1 MDNKLDDIEI
11 LYFAICNQIGL
22 YNSFLEDNKNNLSKE
37 DIEFSEY
44 IIARS
49 IEIRDNMERNLILS
63 IIDQSKE
70 LKSLE
75 LELSKTNNL
84 GKRNSL
90 IKSKVF
96 KLKKLKHTMST
107 IDRIVNGNIITIR
120 YSLDEQVFQRKFVN
134 ISKRD
139 VILLLKL
146 TNSNHKI
153 KILEIKE
160 EFTKESLIKL

>member
-1 MDNKLDDIEI
+1 MDRGK
-11 LYFAICNQIGL
+11 YVM
-22 YNSFLEDNKNNLSKE
+22 SV
-37 DIEFSEY
+37 
-44 IIARS
+44 
-49 IEIRDNMERNLILS
+49 RNLILS
-63 IIDQSKE
+63 IIDQSKG
-70 LKSLE
+70 LKYLE

>member
-1 MDNKLDDIEI
+1 MDRGK
-11 LYFAICNQIGL
+11 YVM
-22 YNSFLEDNKNNLSKE
+22 SV
-37 DIEFSEY
+37 
-44 IIARS
+44 
-49 IEIRDNMERNLILS
+49 RNLILS

-90 IKSKVF
+90 IKSEVF

>member
-1 MDNKLDDIEI
+1 MDRGK
-11 LYFAICNQIGL
+11 YVM
-22 YNSFLEDNKNNLSKE
+22 SV
-37 DIEFSEY
+37 
-44 IIARS
+44 
-49 IEIRDNMERNLILS
+49 RNLILS

-70 LKSLE
+70 LNSLE

-96 KLKKLKHTMST
+96 KLKKLKHIMST
-107 IDRIVNGNIITIR
+107 IDKIVNGNIITIR

-146 TNSNHKI
+146 TNLNHKI

>member
-1 MDNKLDDIEI
+1 M
-11 LYFAICNQIGL
+11 
-22 YNSFLEDNKNNLSKE
+22 SV
-37 DIEFSEY
+37 
-44 IIARS
+44 
-49 IEIRDNMERNLILS
+49 RNLILS

-107 IDRIVNGNIITIR
+107 IDKIVNGNIITIR

-146 TNSNHKI
+146 TNSNYKI

>member
-1 MDNKLDDIEI
+1 MDRRK
-11 LYFAICNQIGL
+11 YVM
-22 YNSFLEDNKNNLSKE
+22 SV
-37 DIEFSEY
+37 
-44 IIARS
+44 
-49 IEIRDNMERNLILS
+49 RNLILS

-75 LELSKTNNL
+75 LELPKTNNL

>member
-1 MDNKLDDIEI
+1 MDRGK
-11 LYFAICNQIGL
+11 
-22 YNSFLEDNKNNLSKE
+22 
-37 DIEFSEY
+37 Y
-44 IIARS
+44 IMS
-49 IEIRDNMERNLILS
+49 VRNLILS

-70 LKSLE
+70 LNSLE

-107 IDRIVNGNIITIR
+107 IDKIVNGNIITIR

>member
-1 MDNKLDDIEI
+1 MDRGK
-11 LYFAICNQIGL
+11 YVM
-22 YNSFLEDNKNNLSKE
+22 SV
-37 DIEFSEY
+37 
-44 IIARS
+44 
-49 IEIRDNMERNLILS
+49 RNLILS

-70 LKSLE
+70 LKYLE
-75 LELSKTNNL
+75 LKLSKTNNL

-107 IDRIVNGNIITIR
+107 IDKIVNGNIITIR

>member
-1 MDNKLDDIEI
+1 MDRGK
-11 LYFAICNQIGL
+11 YVM
-22 YNSFLEDNKNNLSKE
+22 SV
-37 DIEFSEY
+37 
-44 IIARS
+44 
-49 IEIRDNMERNLILS
+49 RNLILS
-63 IIDQSKE
+63 IIDQFKE
-70 LKSLE
+70 LNSLE

-107 IDRIVNGNIITIR
+107 IDKIVNGNIITIR

>member
-1 MDNKLDDIEI
+1 MDRGK
-11 LYFAICNQIGL
+11 YVM
-22 YNSFLEDNKNNLSKE
+22 SV
-37 DIEFSEY
+37 
-44 IIARS
+44 
-49 IEIRDNMERNLILS
+49 RNLIFS

-146 TNSNHKI
+146 TNSNYKI

>member
-1 MDNKLDDIEI
+1 MDRGK
-11 LYFAICNQIGL
+11 YVM
-22 YNSFLEDNKNNLSKE
+22 SV
-37 DIEFSEY
+37 
-44 IIARS
+44 
-49 IEIRDNMERNLILS
+49 RNLILS
-63 IIDQSKE
+63 IIDQFKE

-146 TNSNHKI
+146 TNSNYKI

>member
-1 MDNKLDDIEI
+1 MDRGK
-11 LYFAICNQIGL
+11 YVM
-22 YNSFLEDNKNNLSKE
+22 SV
-37 DIEFSEY
+37 
-44 IIARS
+44 
-49 IEIRDNMERNLILS
+49 RNLILS

-96 KLKKLKHTMST
+96 KLKKLKHTMTT

-146 TNSNHKI
+146 TNSNYKI

>member
-1 MDNKLDDIEI
+1 MDRGK
-11 LYFAICNQIGL
+11 YVM
-22 YNSFLEDNKNNLSKE
+22 SV
-37 DIEFSEY
+37 
-44 IIARS
+44 
-49 IEIRDNMERNLILS
+49 RNLILS

-160 EFTKESLIKL
+160 EFTKESLKL

>member
-1 MDNKLDDIEI
+1 MDRGR
-11 LYFAICNQIGL
+11 YVM
-22 YNSFLEDNKNNLSKE
+22 SV
-37 DIEFSEY
+37 
-44 IIARS
+44 
-49 IEIRDNMERNLILS
+49 RNLILS

-75 LELSKTNNL
+75 LELSKTNKSL

-90 IKSKVF
+90 YKNPKVF

>member
-1 MDNKLDDIEI
+1 MDRRK
-11 LYFAICNQIGL
+11 YVM
-22 YNSFLEDNKNNLSKE
+22 SV
-37 DIEFSEY
+37 
-44 IIARS
+44 
-49 IEIRDNMERNLILS
+49 RNLILS

-107 IDRIVNGNIITIR
+107 IDRIVNGNIITVR

>member
-1 MDNKLDDIEI
+1 MDRGK
-11 LYFAICNQIGL
+11 YVM
-22 YNSFLEDNKNNLSKE
+22 SV
-37 DIEFSEY
+37 
-44 IIARS
+44 
-49 IEIRDNMERNLILS
+49 RNLILS

-107 IDRIVNGNIITIR
+107 IDRVVNGNIITIR

-146 TNSNHKI
+146 TNSNYKI

>member
-1 MDNKLDDIEI
+1 MDRGK
-11 LYFAICNQIGL
+11 YVM
-22 YNSFLEDNKNNLSKE
+22 SV
-37 DIEFSEY
+37 
-44 IIARS
+44 
-49 IEIRDNMERNLILS
+49 RNLILS

-70 LKSLE
+70 LKSVE

>member
-1 MDNKLDDIEI
+1 MDRGK
-11 LYFAICNQIGL
+11 YVM
-22 YNSFLEDNKNNLSKE
+22 SV
-37 DIEFSEY
+37 
-44 IIARS
+44 
-49 IEIRDNMERNLILS
+49 RNLILS

-70 LKSLE
+70 LNSLE

-146 TNSNHKI
+146 TNSNYKI

>member
-1 MDNKLDDIEI
+1 MDRGK
-11 LYFAICNQIGL
+11 YVM
-22 YNSFLEDNKNNLSKE
+22 SV
-37 DIEFSEY
+37 
-44 IIARS
+44 
-49 IEIRDNMERNLILS
+49 RNLILS
-63 IIDQSKE
+63 IIDQSKG
-70 LKSLE
+70 LNSLE

-107 IDRIVNGNIITIR
+107 IDKIVNGNIITIR

>member
-1 MDNKLDDIEI
+1 MDRGK
-11 LYFAICNQIGL
+11 YVM
-22 YNSFLEDNKNNLSKE
+22 SV
-37 DIEFSEY
+37 
-44 IIARS
+44 
-49 IEIRDNMERNLILS
+49 RNLILS

-146 TNSNHKI
+146 TDSNHKI

>member
-1 MDNKLDDIEI
+1 MDRGK
-11 LYFAICNQIGL
+11 YVM
-22 YNSFLEDNKNNLSKE
+22 SV
-37 DIEFSEY
+37 
-44 IIARS
+44 
-49 IEIRDNMERNLILS
+49 RNLILS

-70 LKSLE
+70 LNSLE

-84 GKRNSL
+84 GKINSL

-107 IDRIVNGNIITIR
+107 IDKIVNGNIITIR

>member
-1 MDNKLDDIEI
+1 M
-11 LYFAICNQIGL
+11 
-22 YNSFLEDNKNNLSKE
+22 SV
-37 DIEFSEY
+37 
-44 IIARS
+44 
-49 IEIRDNMERNLILS
+49 RNLILS

-134 ISKRD
+134 ISKRE

>member
-1 MDNKLDDIEI
+1 MDRGK
-11 LYFAICNQIGL
+11 YVM
-22 YNSFLEDNKNNLSKE
+22 SV
-37 DIEFSEY
+37 
-44 IIARS
+44 
-49 IEIRDNMERNLILS
+49 RNLILS

-107 IDRIVNGNIITIR
+107 IDRVVNGNIITIR

>member
-1 MDNKLDDIEI
+1 MDRGK
-11 LYFAICNQIGL
+11 YVM
-22 YNSFLEDNKNNLSKE
+22 SV
-37 DIEFSEY
+37 
-44 IIARS
+44 
-49 IEIRDNMERNLILS
+49 RNLILS

-70 LKSLE
+70 LNSLE

-107 IDRIVNGNIITIR
+107 IDKIVNGNIITIR

-139 VILLLKL
+139 VIFLLKL

>member
-1 MDNKLDDIEI
+1 MDRGK
-11 LYFAICNQIGL
+11 YVM
-22 YNSFLEDNKNNLSKE
+22 SV
-37 DIEFSEY
+37 
-44 IIARS
+44 
-49 IEIRDNMERNLILS
+49 RNLILS

-146 TNSNHKI
+146 TNSNYKI
-153 KILEIKE
+153 KIIEIKE

>member
-1 MDNKLDDIEI
+1 MDRGK
-11 LYFAICNQIGL
+11 YVM
-22 YNSFLEDNKNNLSKE
+22 SV
-37 DIEFSEY
+37 
-44 IIARS
+44 
-49 IEIRDNMERNLILS
+49 RNLILS

-75 LELSKTNNL
+75 LELSKTNNI

-146 TNSNHKI
+146 TNSNYKI

>member
-1 MDNKLDDIEI
+1 MDRGK
-11 LYFAICNQIGL
+11 YVM
-22 YNSFLEDNKNNLSKE
+22 SV
-37 DIEFSEY
+37 
-44 IIARS
+44 
-49 IEIRDNMERNLILS
+49 RNLILS

-120 YSLDEQVFQRKFVN
+120 YSLDEQVVQRKFVN

>member
-1 MDNKLDDIEI
+1 MDRGQ
-11 LYFAICNQIGL
+11 YVM
-22 YNSFLEDNKNNLSKE
+22 SV
-37 DIEFSEY
+37 
-44 IIARS
+44 
-49 IEIRDNMERNLILS
+49 RNLILS

-139 VILLLKL
+139 IILLLKL
-146 TNSNHKI
+146 TNSNYKI

>member
-1 MDNKLDDIEI
+1 MDRGK
-11 LYFAICNQIGL
+11 YVM
-22 YNSFLEDNKNNLSKE
+22 SV
-37 DIEFSEY
+37 
-44 IIARS
+44 
-49 IEIRDNMERNLILS
+49 RNLILS

-70 LKSLE
+70 LKYLE

-96 KLKKLKHTMST
+96 KLKKLKHSMCT
-107 IDRIVNGNIITIR
+107 IVKIFNGNIITIR
-120 YSLDEQVFQRKFVN
+120 YSLYEQVFQRKFVN

>member
-1 MDNKLDDIEI
+1 MDRRKDVM
-11 LYFAICNQIGL
+11 
-22 YNSFLEDNKNNLSKE
+22 SV
-37 DIEFSEY
+37 
-44 IIARS
+44 
-49 IEIRDNMERNLILS
+49 RNLILS

>member
-1 MDNKLDDIEI
+1 MDRGK
-11 LYFAICNQIGL
+11 YVM
-22 YNSFLEDNKNNLSKE
+22 SV
-37 DIEFSEY
+37 
-44 IIARS
+44 
-49 IEIRDNMERNLILS
+49 RNLILS
-63 IIDQSKE
+63 IIDQSKG

>member
-1 MDNKLDDIEI
+1 MDRGK
-11 LYFAICNQIGL
+11 YVM
-22 YNSFLEDNKNNLSKE
+22 SV
-37 DIEFSEY
+37 
-44 IIARS
+44 
-49 IEIRDNMERNLILS
+49 RNLILS

-70 LKSLE
+70 LESLE

-107 IDRIVNGNIITIR
+107 IDKIVNGNIITIR

>member
-1 MDNKLDDIEI
+1 MDRGK
-11 LYFAICNQIGL
+11 YVM
-22 YNSFLEDNKNNLSKE
+22 SV
-37 DIEFSEY
+37 
-44 IIARS
+44 
-49 IEIRDNMERNLILS
+49 RNLILS

-96 KLKKLKHTMST
+96 KLKKLKYTMST

>member
-1 MDNKLDDIEI
+1 MDRGK
-11 LYFAICNQIGL
+11 YVM
-22 YNSFLEDNKNNLSKE
+22 SV
-37 DIEFSEY
+37 
-44 IIARS
+44 
-49 IEIRDNMERNLILS
+49 RNLILS

-75 LELSKTNNL
+75 LELSKTDNL

>member
-1 MDNKLDDIEI
+1 M
-11 LYFAICNQIGL
+11 
-22 YNSFLEDNKNNLSKE
+22 SV
-37 DIEFSEY
+37 
-44 IIARS
+44 
-49 IEIRDNMERNLILS
+49 RNLILS

-70 LKSLE
+70 LNSLE

-107 IDRIVNGNIITIR
+107 IDKIVNGNIITIR

>member
-1 MDNKLDDIEI
+1 MDRRK
-11 LYFAICNQIGL
+11 YVM
-22 YNSFLEDNKNNLSKE
+22 SV
-37 DIEFSEY
+37 
-44 IIARS
+44 
-49 IEIRDNMERNLILS
+49 RNLILS

-84 GKRNSL
+84 GKRNYL

>member
-1 MDNKLDDIEI
+1 MDRGK
-11 LYFAICNQIGL
+11 YVM
-22 YNSFLEDNKNNLSKE
+22 SV
-37 DIEFSEY
+37 
-44 IIARS
+44 
-49 IEIRDNMERNLILS
+49 RNLILS

-70 LKSLE
+70 LKYLE

-107 IDRIVNGNIITIR
+107 IDKIVNGNIITIR

-146 TNSNHKI
+146 TDSNHKI

>member
-1 MDNKLDDIEI
+1 MDRGK
-11 LYFAICNQIGL
+11 YVM
-22 YNSFLEDNKNNLSKE
+22 SV
-37 DIEFSEY
+37 
-44 IIARS
+44 
-49 IEIRDNMERNLILS
+49 RNLILS

-70 LKSLE
+70 LKYLE

-90 IKSKVF
+90 IKSEVF

-107 IDRIVNGNIITIR
+107 IDKIVNGNIITIR